1 MTLNAR
7 LSKEKHVVTKV
18 LNGATGMN
26 FTEGDGKVPGERFRC
41 DAVGGR
47 QHVSVA
53 DQGASTSGDLFL

>member
-1 MTLNAR
+1 MLAFRKRNM
-7 LSKEKHVVTKV
+7 LSLKC
-18 LNGATGMN
+18 LIGATGIN
-26 FTEGDGKVPGERFRC
+26 FTEGDGKVPGERFWC